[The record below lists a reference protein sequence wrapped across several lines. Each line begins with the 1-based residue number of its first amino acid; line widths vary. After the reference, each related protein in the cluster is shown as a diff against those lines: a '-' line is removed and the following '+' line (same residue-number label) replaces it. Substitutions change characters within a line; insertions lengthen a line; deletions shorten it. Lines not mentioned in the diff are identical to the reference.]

1 MKILHS
7 LLLGLMLSPALADDG
22 GHPLTL
28 WQVAGQQNTVF
39 LLGSIH
45 LLREQD
51 YPLPSAIDAAYA
63 DADVLIM
70 EVDMDDIDPL
80 ATQASFTRYGMSHDG
95 TTLRDL
101 MGDALY
107 DEALSAAEVINIP
120 LDMLSKT
127 EPWYAAMTVEMMML
141 NRIGFNPALGVEMHM
156 VQKAARDGKRVDG
169 LETIDE
175 QLQFLDQMS
184 LQAQRDMLMATL
196 EESASIE
203 TMMDE
208 VIAAWRRG
216 DTDTLANDMLS
227 DLEQH
232 EELNKAI
239 VTDRNARWVKHIEE
253 LLDDEVDYLIVVG
266 ALHLVG
272 PQGVP
277 ARLETNGHDIRQ
289 LSQPPA
295 VR

>member
-1 MKILHS
+1 MKILQTMLLS
-7 LLLGLMLSPALADDG
+7 LLLSPALADDG

-28 WQVAGQQNTVF
+28 WQVVGQQNSVF

-51 YPLPSAIDAAYA
+51 YPLPSAIDSVYA

-80 ATQASFTRYGMSHDG
+80 ATQTSFTRYGLSHDG

-101 MGDALY
+101 MGEALY
-107 DEALSAAEVINIP
+107 DEALLAAEAIDIP

-156 VQKAARDGKRVDG
+156 MQKATRDGKRIDG

-196 EESASIE
+196 KESAGIE
-203 TMMDE
+203 SMMDD
-208 VIAAWRRG
+208 VIEAWRRG

-239 VTDRNARWVKHIEE
+239 VTDRNARWVGHIEE
-253 LLDDEVDYLIVVG
+253 LLDDDVDYLIIVG

-277 ARLETNGHDIRQ
+277 VQLEKIGYDIRQ

>member
-1 MKILHS
+1 MKILQS
-7 LLLGLMLSPALADDG
+7 LLLALLLSPALADDN

-28 WQVAGQQNTVF
+28 WQVAGQQNSVF

-51 YPLPSAIDAAYA
+51 YPLPSAIDSAYA
-63 DADVLIM
+63 AADVLIM

-80 ATQASFTRYGMSHDG
+80 ATQAAFTRYGMSHDG

-101 MGDALY
+101 MGETLY
-107 DEALSAAEVINIP
+107 DEALSAAEAIDIP

-141 NRIGFNPALGVEMHM
+141 NRIGFNPALGIEMHM

-175 QLQFLDQMS
+175 QLQFLDRMS

-203 TMMDE
+203 TVMDE

-227 DLEQH
+227 ELEQH

-239 VTDRNARWVKHIEE
+239 VTDRNTRWVKHIEE
-253 LLDDEVDYLIVVG
+253 LLDDKLNYLIVVG

-277 ARLETNGHDIRQ
+277 VQLEKNGHDIRQ